1 MATPRSTIA
10 STPRSARTDVKV
22 PFLPGMALCD
32 PKKFHRLDITYATD
46 SFKSTG
52 TSIVGERGQL
62 PKLDLSVLKTLADPF
77 HRYNMTQRSET
88 HEERQAR
95 KDTARNS
102 YRPAISPAW
111 LKHDRQ
117 VLRFY
122 AYFQEPVHENPM
134 ESFRVRQCVVYFYLE
149 DGSIMVMEPKIENSG
164 VPQGTFVKRH
174 RIAKSAALGGGF
186 YSYQDFRIG
195 VSIEMYSR
203 VFRLVDCDEYTRHF
217 YEEVVGTTL
226 AEPED
231 VPMDF
236 FQAAEQQ
243 AGLRLASPRS
253 KELAEMKQYN
263 ELTLGGSRRNAK
275 LEQYLENDRKVL
287 RFKCYWDD
295 PTAYGARMYYT
306 LHFYLAD
313 DTVEMLECLPRNS
326 GRDTYPTFWKRS
338 PLRKNP
344 FMTTAP
350 GMLEPEPVIC
360 KPEDI
365 IVGQTVLVYS
375 REITIYDCDDFTREF
390 YRQYMNLEQD
400 SYQIRENEVVHVA
413 LTYPPHTGIGTEED
427 SLASCL
433 RLRPRPP
440 ARDVY
445 KLMLEAGKVMRF
457 EARIASDR
465 PQDMN
470 RRFIVGIYL
479 ADEGVCVW
487 ELKQRNSGFSEG
499 KFSQKSRKRN
509 PSTGNWFTSADFYV
523 GATIEVSST
532 PFLLTSADEWALR
545 HMEEN
550 SEMFSV
556 ANSALVASKLSPL
569 TKQLEGRLTLS
580 SVDLQQM
587 AEANGIYLVEH
598 ELITL
603 ERAFG
608 EDASGYINLQSLRA
622 AF

>member
-1 MATPRSTIA
+1 MATPRSTMA
-10 STPRSARTDVKV
+10 ATPRSARKDVKV
-22 PFLPGMALCD
+22 PFLPGMALSD
-32 PKKFHRLDITYATD
+32 PKKFHRVDITYATD
-46 SFKSTG
+46 TFKSTG
-52 TSIVGERGQL
+52 TSIVGERGEL

-77 HRYNMTQRSET
+77 HRFNMTQRSET
-88 HEERQAR
+88 HEERHAR
-95 KDTARNS
+95 KESARNS

-149 DGSIMVMEPKIENSG
+149 DGTMMVMEPKIENSG

-174 RIAKSAALGGGF
+174 RIAKSAAMGGGF
-186 YSYQDFRIG
+186 YSYHDLRIG
-195 VSIEMYSR
+195 VSIEMYAR

-217 YEEVVGTTL
+217 YEEVLGTTL
-226 AEPED
+226 PEPED

-243 AGLRLASPRS
+243 AGMRLASPRS
-253 KELAEMKQYN
+253 KELFEMKQYN

-295 PTAYGARMYYT
+295 STAYGSRMYYT
-306 LHFYLAD
+306 LHFYLSD
-313 DTVEMLECLPRNS
+313 DTVEMLESLPRNS
-326 GRDTYPTFWKRS
+326 GRDVYPTFWKRS

-344 FMTTAP
+344 FMTPAP
-350 GMLEPEPVIC
+350 AMLEPEPVIY

-365 IVGQTVLVYS
+365 IVGQTVSVYS
-375 REITIYDCDDFTREF
+375 RDIMIYDCDDFTREF
-390 YRQYMNLEQD
+390 YRQYMNFEQE
-400 SYQIRENEVVHVA
+400 SFQIQENEVVHVA

-440 ARDVY
+440 PRDVH
-445 KLMLEAGKVMRF
+445 KLMTEAGKVMRF
-457 EARIASDR
+457 EARIATER
-465 PQDMN
+465 VQDES

-509 PSTGNWFTSADFYV
+509 PATGKWFTASEFYV
-523 GATIEVSST
+523 GAIIEISAT
-532 PFLLTSADEWALR
+532 PFLLTSADEWAL
-545 HMEEN
+545 HYMEEN
-550 SEMFSV
+550 LEKFPV
-556 ANSALVASKLSPL
+556 ANPALVAKKLSPL
-569 TKQLEGRLTLS
+569 KKQLEGRLTVTS
-580 SVDLQQM
+580 ADLQQM
-587 AEANGIYLVEH
+587 AEANRIDLVEH
-598 ELITL
+598 EIITL

-608 EDASGYINLQSLRA
+608 EDAPGYINLQSLRA
-622 AF
+622 AA